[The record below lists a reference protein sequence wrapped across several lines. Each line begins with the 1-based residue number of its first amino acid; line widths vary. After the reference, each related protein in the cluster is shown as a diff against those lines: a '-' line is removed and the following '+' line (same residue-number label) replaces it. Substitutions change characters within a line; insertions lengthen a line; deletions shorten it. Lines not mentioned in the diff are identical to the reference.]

1 MPMSSPMMNRML
13 GFLSCAKMLLAEKVA
28 ISAIATASN
37 DVNGDLAEFIESN
50 FDEVCL
56 KKILDLSPTTL
67 RVSCLRPSRTH
78 FFSLGAKI
86 LRVPSRHPFP
96 SVPSLLP
103 TRPIH
108 PSSSP
113 HPGTSQRFRG
123 SRWQVSFRRGVVG
136 TPGTPWVHRHR
147 LGSEPGPGKCST
159 FSPFSGPLLPCQ
171 PEDFVAFASARPS
184 SA

>member
-1 MPMSSPMMNRML
+1 
-13 GFLSCAKMLLAEKVA
+13 
-28 ISAIATASN
+28 
-37 DVNGDLAEFIESN
+37 DLVGFIESN

-56 KKILDLSPTTL
+56 TKILDLSPTTL
-67 RVSCLRPSRTH
+67 RLSSLRLSPTR
-78 FFSLGAKI
+78 FFSLVVKI

-103 TRPIH
+103 IRPIH

-113 HPGTSQRFRG
+113 HPGTSQRFRD
-123 SRWQVSFRRGVVG
+123 SPRQVSFRRGVVG

-159 FSPFSGPLLPCQ
+159 FSPFSGTWVPC
-171 PEDFVAFASARPS
+171 PAGGCGAFVSARPS